1 MYTLVQNQNFL
12 DDIQLQKADGTTEIL
27 HISLSISP
35 DLVKQYR
42 QLQVRLMNLEEKRKS
57 GIDEEIASQIGM
69 AIVDIF
75 NLLFG
80 KANTQKLLEFYANDF
95 TQMVAEIFPY
105 IQGEIIPKFQQM
117 AKSRKQA
124 LKKRRF

>member
-35 DLVKQYR
+35 DLVKKYR
-42 QLQVRLMNLEEKRKS
+42 QLQVRLMNLEKKRKS
-57 GIDEEIASQIGM
+57 GIDEEIASQIGI

>member
-42 QLQVRLMNLEEKRKS
+42 QLQVRLMNLEKKRKS

>member
-12 DDIQLQKADGTTEIL
+12 DDIQLQKTDGTTEVL

-35 DLVKQYR
+35 DVIKQYR
-42 QLQVRLMNLEEKRKS
+42 QLQIKLMALEKERKS
-57 GIDEEIASQIGM
+57 GFNEETVAKVG
-69 AIVDIF
+69 AVVVDVF
-75 NLLFG
+75 KLLFG
-80 KANTQKLLEFYANDF
+80 ENNTQKLLEFYMNDF
-95 TQMVAEIFPY
+95 TQMAAELFPY
-105 IQGEIIPKFQQM
+105 IQGEIVPRFQQA

>member
-12 DDIQLQKADGTTEIL
+12 DDIQLQKADGSTEIL

-42 QLQVRLMNLEEKRKS
+42 QLQVRLMNLEKKRKS
-57 GIDEEIASQIGM
+57 GIDEEIASQIGI